1 MAKIVLEAH
10 TRANS
15 GGYGKASNTEKE
27 IIDILASIWDNRF
40 NLSPSEI
47 NMLSKFGS
55 KTLYE
60 QIKLIKK

>member
-1 MAKIVLEAH
+1 MERTVLRTH
-10 TRANS
+10 TKANS

>member
-27 IIDILASIWDNRF
+27 IIDILTSIWDNRF

-60 QIKLIKK
+60 QIKLKIK